1 MDEEDLEALKDDRK
15 LENTD
20 TFKDAGFAGMR
31 ESMGD
36 GSVSMLYTRLLAHGS
51 RKPDVLESLIAP
63 ARSSIGQSLLQK
75 QGWRP
80 GQGIGPRVTARKL
93 KWQEAKMGL
102 GVTGPSRV
110 MDEDEDMDG
119 GEAGKHTFAPR
130 DTKLVVYQAKDDREG
145 LGFQKGM
152 GMGRLPQSR
161 KAGPCE

>member
-1 MDEEDLEALKDDRK
+1 
-15 LENTD
+15 
-20 TFKDAGFAGMR
+20 
-31 ESMGD
+31 MGQ
-36 GSVSMLYTRLLAHGS
+36 SQCWYTRLLANGS

-102 GVTGPSRV
+102 GVAGPSRV
-110 MDEDEDMDG
+110 MD
-119 GEAGKHTFAPR
+119 GEAGKHTFAPRAR

>member
-1 MDEEDLEALKDDRK
+1 MTGNWRTPMRSKMLDLQACERVWA
-15 LENTD
+15 T
-20 TFKDAGFAGMR
+20 GQ
-31 ESMGD
+31 SQCW
-36 GSVSMLYTRLLAHGS
+36 YTSLLANGS

-102 GVTGPSRV
+102 GVAGPSRV

-161 KAGPCE
+161 KAGPCG